1 MKKLFKAVIVSVLA
15 LALCAACSSSN
26 TEKTEPAVSLSVT
39 VEPLSEDE
47 YAQTDTSEIENAVPE
62 DFSKITIE
70 LNMENMVAGTERTVK
85 MKALKNIMTETEIG
99 TYWYGNGSS
108 QNNAEEDFTIVRSE
122 SVLYRRDI
130 SNDEIKNM
138 FDGYEAAVSY
148 TGADGNVVE
157 QSLPMT
163 DALQF
168 K

>member
-70 LNMENMVAGTERTVK
+70 LNMENMVA
-85 MKALKNIMTETEIG
+85 ETEIG

-122 SVLYRRDI
+122 SVIYRRDI
-130 SNDEIKNM
+130 SDDEIKNM

-163 DALQF
+163 DAVQF